1 MHLFHSG
8 QCKSLQN
15 VDKYIDFHET
25 IWIETAF
32 AKHLQPD
39 CKRFATNSR
48 RTLQNRC
55 NKFAKSLQIWM
66 VLQKLC
72 NNIAKLCFC
81 FTRDIAKNCNQ
92 FANSLQNLCKLL
104 QSYKTWRDRKFALF
118 CKQFVVPFGKRDQ
131 DFAKNLQKIGWTYFH
146 ENLGP
151 A

>member
-1 MHLFHSG
+1 MHPFHSA

-15 VDKYIDFHET
+15 VHKYIDFHET
-25 IWIETAF
+25 KWIETAF

-48 RTLQNRC
+48 RILQNRC
-55 NKFAKSLQIWM
+55 NKFAKSLQISM
-66 VLQKLC
+66 ILQKLC
-72 NNIAKLCFC
+72 NDFAKVCCC
-81 FTRDIAKNCNQ
+81 FTRDIAKMCNQ
-92 FANSLQNLCKLL
+92 FAKTLQNFTKKLHM
-104 QSYKTWRDRKFALF
+104 KETWADHNFALF
-118 CKQFVVPFGKRDQ
+118 CKQFVVPFGKMDQ